1 MQSTIDSVQII
12 MDNTP
17 SVTDWLMFGVTFAY
31 VVATVLI
38 LLANRQS
45 AKVAEKQLQLAKKEL
60 KESKQ
65 QFEESKRLECIP
77 FLQIELPYAEYPKY
91 QVEIEMPLYRKES
104 TAFSY
109 VNTKVKNLGYGAAT
123 NIRFFWEY
131 KGCPK
136 DLFWNLPINAIMQ
149 GDEYIIQF
157 SFLYDEND
165 LVDKTT
171 FIWEFEDLLGHS
183 YEQKVYFHFN
193 EGDLE
198 SCENCPPEYK
208 D

>member
-1 MQSTIDSVQII
+1 MCIIDFIDKHDGFFMVLVTLVYVGTTIGI
-12 MDNTP
+12 
-17 SVTDWLMFGVTFAY
+17 FFA
-31 VVATVLI
+31 
-38 LLANRQS
+38 NKKS
-45 AKVAEKQLQLAKKEL
+45 AKTAEKQLQQAKEEL
-60 KESKQ
+60 EESKE

-77 FLQIELPYAEYPKY
+77 FLQIELPYDAYPKQ
-91 QVEIEMPLYRKES
+91 QVEFEMPLYRKKS

-109 VNTKVKNLGYGAAT
+109 VNVKVKNLGYGAAT

-131 KGCPK
+131 DGCQK
-136 DLFWNLPINAIMQ
+136 DLFWILPINAIMQ

-165 LVDKTT
+165 LIEKTT
-171 FIWEFEDLLGHS
+171 FIWEFEDLLGNG

-198 SCENCPPEYK
+198 HCENCSPEYM

>member
-65 QFEESKRLECIP
+65 
-77 FLQIELPYAEYPKY
+77 
-91 QVEIEMPLYRKES
+91 
-104 TAFSY
+104 
-109 VNTKVKNLGYGAAT
+109 
-123 NIRFFWEY
+123 
-131 KGCPK
+131 
-136 DLFWNLPINAIMQ
+136 
-149 GDEYIIQF
+149 
-157 SFLYDEND
+157 
-165 LVDKTT
+165 
-171 FIWEFEDLLGHS
+171 
-183 YEQKVYFHFN
+183 
-193 EGDLE
+193 
-198 SCENCPPEYK
+198 
-208 D
+208 